1 MTSTKFQI
9 NSNGRNSKFRTC
21 LNHLIFDP
29 FGGAK
34 PYLLRRGK
42 EVPLRVNPEPL
53 GLSSGRRQ
61 AQAFGSASSPSRV
74 TSRDGPGSRR
84 VDICN
89 LFGFWDLGF
98 GIWLRISFLSLL
110 LFLTIPIT
118 CFSQTP
124 IKVGALIPYSGRWG
138 DSGRECARGML
149 DAARWLNQREGVA
162 GRKLE
167 IILID
172 DISQPSEIM
181 AAYRKL
187 NEADR
192 ILTLYIYSTETAL
205 AMVPHFHY
213 DRIPTFIGSLPS
225 QFANASKYPYVFSVI
240 PTPLDLSKIAMNFIS
255 SKSGLRIR
263 KPKVMF
269 IGSSDHPGG
278 YFLDETKEYARAL
291 GIDVG
296 PDVWVSD
303 LPQSADKVS
312 TRLPPL
318 LATISAYNP
327 DFAYLSL
334 TSKETSLFLQEVKKI
349 DLKTKWICSKRAFDE
364 NLAPFDGVL
373 GVQPISPFGEDVP
386 GMAGI
391 KEAHQRWHPYDSHT
405 LSYVEGW
412 ATAHVI
418 SEALRRSLPEQG
430 FSRERVKLALEGFKD
445 FITGGLTPPLTITYK
460 DHRPSVESRIF
471 ITKGGKLSRQTS
483 FISLGR

>member
-1 MTSTKFQI
+1 MK
-9 NSNGRNSKFRTC
+9 N
-21 LNHLIFDP
+21 
-29 FGGAK
+29 
-34 PYLLRRGK
+34 
-42 EVPLRVNPEPL
+42 
-53 GLSSGRRQ
+53 
-61 AQAFGSASSPSRV
+61 
-74 TSRDGPGSRR
+74 
-84 VDICN
+84 
-89 LFGFWDLGF
+89 
-98 GIWLRISFLSLL
+98 ISFSLL
-110 LFLTIPIT
+110 VLLLILTFFNI

-124 IKVGALIPYSGRWG
+124 LKVGALIPYSGRLG

-149 DAARWLNQREGVA
+149 DGARWLNQREGVA

-167 IILID
+167 IIIID
-172 DISQPSEIM
+172 DTSHPSEIM

-205 AMVPHFHY
+205 SMIPHFHY
-213 DRIPTFIGSLPS
+213 DRIPTFIGSLSS
-225 QFANASKYPYVFSVI
+225 QFANASKYPYVFSVT

-255 SKSGLRIR
+255 SKSGIKVR
-263 KPKVMF
+263 KPKIVF
-269 IGSSDHPGG
+269 IGSSDRLSRH
-278 YFLDETKEYARAL
+278 FLDEAKEYARSL

-303 LPQSADKVS
+303 LPQPGDNIARSS
-312 TRLPPL
+312 PSP
-318 LATISAYNP
+318 ATISTYNP

-334 TSKETSLFLQEVKKI
+334 TPKETSLFLQEVKKT
-349 DLKTKWICSKRAFDE
+349 DLKTRWICGKRGFDE
-364 NLAPFDGVL
+364 SLASFDGVL

-391 KEAHQRWHPYDSHT
+391 KESHQRWHPYDSHT

-412 ATAHVI
+412 VTAQVI

-445 FITGGLTPPLTITYK
+445 FITGGLTPPLTITSK

-471 ITKGGKLSRQTS
+471 IIKEGRLSRHTG
-483 FISLGR
+483 FISIGR

>member
-1 MTSTKFQI
+1 MK
-9 NSNGRNSKFRTC
+9 NS
-21 LNHLIFDP
+21 
-29 FGGAK
+29 
-34 PYLLRRGK
+34 
-42 EVPLRVNPEPL
+42 
-53 GLSSGRRQ
+53 
-61 AQAFGSASSPSRV
+61 
-74 TSRDGPGSRR
+74 
-84 VDICN
+84 
-89 LFGFWDLGF
+89 FGFWDLGS

-110 LFLTIPIT
+110 LSLTVPIV

-124 IKVGALIPYSGRWG
+124 IRVGALIPYSGRLG
-138 DSGRECARGML
+138 DSGRECAKGML
-149 DAARWLNQREGVA
+149 DGARWLNQREVA

-167 IILID
+167 MTIID
-172 DISQPSEIM
+172 DTSQPSEIM

-192 ILTLYIYSTETAL
+192 ILSLYIYSTETAL
-205 AMVPHFHY
+205 AMIPHFHY

-225 QFANASKYPYVFSVI
+225 QLADASKYPYAFSVT
-240 PTPLDLSKIAMNFIS
+240 PTPLDLSRIAMNFIS
-255 SKSGLRIR
+255 SKSGIRIR
-263 KPKVMF
+263 KPKIIF
-269 IGSSDHPGG
+269 IGSSDHLSRH
-278 YFLDETKEYARAL
+278 FLDEAKEYARSL

-296 PDVWVSD
+296 PDVWISD
-303 LPQSADKVS
+303 LSQPGDKVAGH
-312 TRLPPL
+312 RFPVP
-318 LATISAYNP
+318 ATISAYNP

-364 NLAPFDGVL
+364 NLAPFDGVF

-386 GMAGI
+386 GMAPV

-412 ATAHVI
+412 ATAQVI

-445 FITGGLTPPLTITYK
+445 FKTGGLIPPLTITSR
-460 DHRPSVESRIF
+460 DHRPSVESRIL
-471 ITKGGKLSRQTS
+471 IIKDGKPSRYTS